1 MAHRRRPLAI
11 ALGLNTAVLA
21 VEIAGGLGA
30 NSLSLIVDGIHNSSD
45 EIAIGFLVLAYTLRR
60 GLSGHFLRSANF
72 FNSVGL
78 LTVSARSSLGSS
90 RASIS
95 SAPGLGLHSD
105 RGGFDWSDR

>member
-45 EIAIGFLVLAYTLRR
+45 EIAIAFLVLAYTLRR
-60 GLSGHFLRSANF
+60 GLSGHLLRSANV
-72 FNSVGL
+72 FNSLGL
-78 LTVSARSSLGSS
+78 LTISAVLLWEAAIRLSHPPPVSGVIPIA
-90 RASIS
+90 A
-95 SAPGLGLHSD
+95 
-105 RGGFDWSDR
+105 GFDWSDR